1 MRIIIKKSSRT
12 GKKFQATVGERT
24 VHFGARAYTDFTQG
38 ASLEQKEAYLA
49 RHRKREDWGRSGIAT
64 AGFYA
69 RWVLWN
75 RRSVSAS
82 VADLNSKF
90 SGITFSLE

>member
-24 VHFGARAYTDFTQG
+24 VHFGARGYTDFTQG

-49 RHRKREDWGRSGIAT
+49 RHRKRKDWGRSGIAT
-64 AGFYA
+64 AGFHA
-69 RWVLWN
+69 RWIL
-75 RRSVSAS
+75 
-82 VADLNSKF
+82 
-90 SGITFSLE
+90 